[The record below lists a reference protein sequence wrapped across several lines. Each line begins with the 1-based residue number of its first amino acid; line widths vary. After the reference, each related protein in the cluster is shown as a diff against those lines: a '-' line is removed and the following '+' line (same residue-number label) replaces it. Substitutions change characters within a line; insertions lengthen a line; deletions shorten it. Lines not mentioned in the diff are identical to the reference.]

1 MRARR
6 PVVQVDRRAQ
16 SRSET
21 KTASARSSASA
32 PALIPDYLAL
42 VGDSADGYPGIPGIG
57 AVTAARLVNEHGAIE
72 DFPLAVLGE
81 RRELALLFKDLA
93 TLQGRRRAL
102 PVDRRAPVAGA
113 NERMGRVRRASSET
127 TACSIGAVPPTWR
140 DAQPEGGRAASARVN
155 ADTSVRIASPANSSV
170 ASERSPAAAS
180 PAPHASVTTIG
191 T

>member
-6 PVVQVDRRAQ
+6 PVVQIDRRAQ
-16 SRSET
+16 SVRNEAGVRE
-21 KTASARSSASA
+21 KFGVG

-93 TLQGRRRAL
+93 TLRAEPSSSRRPTRSSGRGQRAHG
-102 PVDRRAPVAGA
+102 PRAPT
-113 NERMGRVRRASSET
+113 SSET